1 MSRMQRS
8 LFAELNA
15 LAEEISAGA
24 EKVAAEKSAAPCP
37 ADPGGYKGP
46 SSHPSASA
54 DNNCQPAS
62 EGERS
67 RENASD
73 VKDQQRAPAVDNT
86 PEMSQEG
93 RQDDV
98 QLNIGTHAAATGED
112 PAAEKDFKGTKDDPG
127 TSHPAKTNDGEKY
140 SSVSFKEARARCT
153 DLAND
158 VLAQL
163 VSAPQEVAEKE
174 SELHGDQ
181 HKLDVDNDGKIE
193 GADLA
198 KLRNGKGKKEDA
210 EKKADEAAAET
221 VAEAVE
227 DDNDAEI
234 KQAYAEGYELAE
246 ALEWEKEAA
255 EASVH
260 ELCANTLRETDEM
273 ADMVIGWLSKQAEAD
288 IDDVA
293 NAEDHSSPADAL
305 SGAGESPEAAMTDAA
320 DIGADEGEMVE
331 EEPSDDESIQ
341 ELAMALEELGIPP
354 EALLGA
360 LGDEGEEAPVDPAA
374 GAEEMPKI
382 AADKTAAELD
392 LIGRAVMNYK
402 RSGSFQ
408 IKEARTKR
416 SRLLRDEMKQHV
428 LELVNR

>member
-24 EKVAAEKSAAPCP
+24 EKIAAEKAAAPCP

-67 RENASD
+67 RENESD
-73 VKDQQRAPAVDNT
+73 VKDQQGSPSVDNT
-86 PEMSQEG
+86 PEMSYEG

-140 SSVSFKEARARCT
+140 SAVSFKEARAKCT
-153 DLAND
+153 DLANE
-158 VLAQL
+158 VLTHL
-163 VSAPQEVAEKE
+163 VTAPAEKE
-174 SELHGDQ
+174 AELHGDQ

-193 GADLA
+193 GEDLA
-198 KLRNGKGKKEDA
+198 KLRSGKTKKKEDA
-210 EKKADEAAAET
+210 PAVEEKKSEAAEATEESTAEEQGP
-221 VAEAVE
+221 VGA
-227 DDNDAEI
+227 D
-234 KQAYAEGYELAE
+234 KQAYDAGYELA
-246 ALEWEKEAA
+246 AAMEWEKEAA
-255 EASVH
+255 EASVQ

-273 ADMVIGWLSKQAEAD
+273 AEAVIGWLDKQAEAD

-293 NAEDHSSPADAL
+293 NAEDHSEPADAL
-305 SGAGESPEAAMTDAA
+305 SGAGDSPEAAMTDAA
-320 DIGADEGEMVE
+320 DTGAAEEMPME
-331 EEPSDDESIQ
+331 EAPSDDESIQ

-360 LGDEGEEAPVDPAA
+360 LSEEGGELPPEA

-382 AADKTAAELD
+382 AADKTASELN
-392 LIGRAVMNYK
+392 LIGRAVINFK
-402 RSGSFQ
+402 RSGNFQ
-408 IKEARTKR
+408 VKEARTKR